1 VITSDI
7 KLKTVINQGDY
18 FGPIDTSM
26 PNPVLLM
33 KDKQDKFFNHPNILT
48 LEISSLL
55 HNRVG

>member
-33 KDKQDKFFNHPNILT
+33 NDKQESLFQ
-48 LEISSLL
+48 SSKYL
-55 HNRVG
+55 NARDF